1 MSNSTLLH
9 ALIAAGL
16 TLSGTSNIPNAK
28 LYHKPDQSESDKAM
42 ALEKAEAKRKMKR
55 EKALRGSH

>member
-1 MSNSTLLH
+1 MTNSTLLH

-16 TLSGTSNIPNAK
+16 TLSGTSNIPKAK
-28 LYHKPDQSESDKAM
+28 LYHKPEQTESDKAM

>member
-16 TLSGTSNIPNAK
+16 TLSGTSNIPKAK
-28 LYHKPDQSESDKAM
+28 IYYKLEQSESDKAM
-42 ALEKAEAKRKMKR
+42 ALEKAESKRKMKR
-55 EKALRGSH
+55 EKALRGNV